1 MSFAIQKN
9 NIFAVPVLHYSMEFA
24 MQAKLAFETLKPDC
38 VVVELSESMEKNLI
52 RAAARLPDISVVEND
67 PLYYLCEPCDAAFE
81 ALRSAIELGLPAYC
95 IDLDVADYPQYRD
108 KLPDPYSLTR
118 IGLEKYYGAFLDHA
132 SLPKHPLDRRRELH
146 MARRLKE
153 LSFSYERIL
162 FIGGI
167 SHIHSILELIDSNSF
182 PSDTSSSLND
192 SSRLAT
198 LTEESCR
205 DALAE
210 CGWISTAYEQWRTLF
225 REGLLDRQKLIYTLY
240 KSSAERY
247 VTHTGN
253 PFPNYQLRNMMK
265 FARNYALLNGHLLP
279 NLYEI
284 LAAAKGCADHNYAY
298 EVWFLATHYPFRKN
312 IDNLPELN
320 LTVEQ
325 IWGHS
330 KLIKFHLKQKRRKGY
345 EFQLRRKDKSRLQ
358 FHPPSTFSICSY
370 PPEDLV
376 VEKFGDFLKKKGK
389 LLLRD
394 AASKTQPFSSS
405 LEDGI
410 DVRETIR
417 HFSEK
422 KLYVKTGGPPPGTA
436 SSVVMI
442 FNADMEAEKY
452 TWKTTWLGEHNQES
466 DMAFYATPT
475 SQNVVGPGIS
485 RCEYGG
491 FMLSSPPCRLYDV
504 WSDPDYE
511 ESLSPAETLLMAAI
525 DYAIHPIVIYVAE
538 KAPRAKI
545 KSFANRFGKKIQYI
559 PIKQLSP
566 IMLNKIRTFH
576 VLDGR
581 STREIAGDYI
591 F

>member
-24 MQAKLAFETLKPDC
+24 MQAKLAFETLKTDC

-298 EVWFLATHYPFRKN
+298 EVWFLATHYP
-312 IDNLPELN
+312 
-320 LTVEQ
+320 
-325 IWGHS
+325 
-330 KLIKFHLKQKRRKGY
+330 
-345 EFQLRRKDKSRLQ
+345 
-358 FHPPSTFSICSY
+358 
-370 PPEDLV
+370 
-376 VEKFGDFLKKKGK
+376 
-389 LLLRD
+389 
-394 AASKTQPFSSS
+394 
-405 LEDGI
+405 
-410 DVRETIR
+410 
-417 HFSEK
+417 SEK
-422 KLYVKTGGPPPGTA
+422 Y
-436 SSVVMI
+436 
-442 FNADMEAEKY
+442 
-452 TWKTTWLGEHNQES
+452 
-466 DMAFYATPT
+466 
-475 SQNVVGPGIS
+475 
-485 RCEYGG
+485 R
-491 FMLSSPPCRLYDV
+491 
-504 WSDPDYE
+504 
-511 ESLSPAETLLMAAI
+511 
-525 DYAIHPIVIYVAE
+525 
-538 KAPRAKI
+538 
-545 KSFANRFGKKIQYI
+545 
-559 PIKQLSP
+559 
-566 IMLNKIRTFH
+566 
-576 VLDGR
+576 
-581 STREIAGDYI
+581 
-591 F
+591 